1 MSRVEAKR
9 QRGVQP
15 AAGNAPDC
23 QNLGGS
29 DSLRIALETVPSGS
43 SEVGILEAQRKDY
56 RW

>member
-9 QRGVQP
+9 HRGVQP

-29 DSLRIALETVPSGS
+29 DSIRTALETVPSGS
-43 SEVGILEAQRKDY
+43 SEVGILEAQLKDY